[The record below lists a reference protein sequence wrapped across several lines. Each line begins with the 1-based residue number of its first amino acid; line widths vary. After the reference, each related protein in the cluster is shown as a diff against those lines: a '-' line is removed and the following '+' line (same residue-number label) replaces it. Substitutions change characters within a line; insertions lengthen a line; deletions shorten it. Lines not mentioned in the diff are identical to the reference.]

1 MTGDGSA
8 WKPGELVLLWASE
21 RDVIVLPLEPGPRSV
36 GGRGVVDLTPLIGA
50 EAGGAFEWAGRR
62 YRALRPSLA
71 DLFAI
76 LDRRAQVVTQKD
88 SARLLQLAGVGP
100 GARVAEAGSGSGWL
114 TVALAFAVGPT
125 GAVYSFDRR
134 PEFLD
139 VARQNL
145 RRVGLEARVTFEE
158 RDVAREGFAQSGL
171 EAILLDLPEPWTLL
185 DGASRALA
193 PGGRLCAYLPTY
205 NQLERTVRA
214 LRDARFAEVRAE
226 ELLLRPIEVGEGGTR
241 PAFEML
247 GHTGF
252 LVTSRWM
259 GPPW

>member
-1 MTGDGSA
+1 MPEDSST

-21 RDVIVLPLEPGPRSV
+21 RDAIVLPLEPGPRSI
-36 GGRGVVDLTPLIGA
+36 GGRGVIDLAPLVGA
-50 EAGGAFEWAGRR
+50 PVGGAFQWAGRA

-71 DLFAI
+71 DLFAM
-76 LDRRAQVVTQKD
+76 LERRAQVVTQKD
-88 SARLLQLAGVGP
+88 AARLLQLAGVGP

-114 TVALAFAVGPT
+114 TVALAFAVGPSGT
-125 GAVYSFDRR
+125 VYSFDRR
-134 PEFLD
+134 PEFLE

-145 RRVGLEARVTFEE
+145 RRVGLEARVAFAGK
-158 RDVAREGFAQSGL
+158 DVARDGFAESGL
-171 EAILLDLPEPWTLL
+171 DAILLDLPEPWTVLEAA
-185 DGASRALA
+185 GRALA

-205 NQLERTVRA
+205 NQVEQTVRA
-214 LRDARFAEVRAE
+214 LREARFVEVRAE

-252 LVTSRWM
+252 LVTGRWM

>member
-1 MTGDGSA
+1 MTEEAST

-21 RDVIVLPLEPGPRSV
+21 RDAIVLPLEPGSRSV
-36 GGRGVVDLTPLIGA
+36 GGRGVVDLTPLVGAAIG
-50 EAGGAFEWAGRR
+50 GPFEWAGRR
-62 YRALRPSLA
+62 YRALRPSLG
-71 DLFAI
+71 DLFAM
-76 LDRRAQVVTQKD
+76 LERRAQIVTQKD
-88 SARLLQLAGVGP
+88 AARLLQLAGVGP

-125 GAVYSFDRR
+125 GTVFSFDRR
-134 PEFLD
+134 PEFLE

-145 RRVGLEARVTFEE
+145 RRVGLGSRVAFEE
-158 RDVAREGFAQSGL
+158 RDVAREGFAKTGL
-171 EAILLDLPEPWTLL
+171 EAILLDLPEPWTVLE
-185 DGASRALA
+185 AARRALD

-214 LRDARFAEVRAE
+214 LRDAQFAEVRAE

-252 LVTSRWM
+252 LVTGRWM